1 MKGKG
6 RGRRKGEEEKV
17 EGERG
22 NRKGG
27 NGKMGNVKREKG
39 NGERGKRRKIERE
52 KGSKKIFFYK
62 LYSDTLLVPLFK
74 KSHKSL
80 VFLPKKLQIVTFT

>member
-1 MKGKG
+1 M
-6 RGRRKGEEEKV
+6 

-27 NGKMGNVKREKG
+27 NGKMENVKGEKG

-52 KGSKKIFFYK
+52 KGRKIVFFISFIAIRSLSPCSKK
-62 LYSDTLLVPLFK
+62 
-74 KSHKSL
+74 
-80 VFLPKKLQIVTFT
+80 VTNH

>member
-27 NGKMGNVKREKG
+27 NGKMGNVKGGKE
-39 NGERGKRRKIERE
+39 ER
-52 KGSKKIFFYK
+52 
-62 LYSDTLLVPLFK
+62 
-74 KSHKSL
+74 
-80 VFLPKKLQIVTFT
+80 

>member
-52 KGSKKIFFYK
+52 KGSKKIFFISFIAIRS
-62 LYSDTLLVPLFK
+62 LSPCSK
-74 KSHKSL
+74 K
-80 VFLPKKLQIVTFT
+80 VTNH